1 MRESLYS
8 SLKPS
13 LQSWPFWKILIWHH
27 ISSTT
32 AMNCL
37 EEELAKIKLKRIKET
52 VFVCIVSKGNV
63 PTESH
68 AWAVVSSGA
77 LFQEVKEPVID
88 ENRPLVIAWSVF
100 QFETSLLPGYGKML
114 QAGNTGFMLP
124 QTVPC
129 HNAFTPIIHCILS
142 QIMNFYLQV
151 ISVRYLG
158 PVINKKA
165 NTPVPLGSLQLE
177 H

>member
-32 AMNCL
+32 ATNCL
-37 EEELAKIKLKRIKET
+37 EEELAKIKLRRIKET
-52 VFVCIVSKGNV
+52 VFLCIVWKGNV

-68 AWAVVSSGA
+68 ASAVDSSGA
-77 LFQEVKEPVID
+77 LFQGMKEPVTD
-88 ENRPLVIAWSVF
+88 GNRPLVTAWSVF
-100 QFETSLLPGYGKML
+100 QFETSLLPGSGKML
-114 QAGNTGFMLP
+114 QAGNMGFMLP
-124 QTVPC
+124 QTVPRY
-129 HNAFTPIIHCILS
+129 NAFTPVIHGILS

-158 PVINKKA
+158 PVISKKA
-165 NTPVPLGSLQLE
+165 NTPVPLGSLKPE